1 MQFYILI
8 VGNIL
13 VKLWKIAMKVY
24 PWVRPKISY
33 VTWNKIQSEWRDN
46 SKCRGNKNELI
57 LWLIMFTIQG
67 ILI

>member
-13 VKLWKIAMKVY
+13 VKLWKIALKVY

-33 VTWNKIQSEWRDN
+33 VT
-46 SKCRGNKNELI
+46 
-57 LWLIMFTIQG
+57 
-67 ILI
+67 